1 MAGIPRRRWI
11 PVLAGG
17 AATLGVAIGG
27 GAWWLERQHYEQ
39 TDNAFVEADKVTV
52 APQVD
57 GYVTELAVADNEAVQ
72 PGQLLVRIDPAPIAA
87 RLAQAQANA
96 QALQAAVRQVD
107 DKARLEQA
115 MIGERAAS
123 VQSARAQA
131 TFARAEMAR
140 YGALAAKGW
149 VPPQRAQSARAADD
163 EAAAGVAQAQA
174 TLEAERRTSES
185 LGSARAQTLAQ
196 LDAARA
202 AVEQARIDLSRSEIR
217 SPVAGVVGARAVRLG
232 QYVQPGGVLMSIV
245 PLSEAYVVA
254 NFKETQVA
262 RLRVGQP
269 VEIRADAFG
278 DRAIRGRV
286 QSFAPATGQEFALI
300 PVENAVGNFTKIAQR
315 LPVKIAVDRAQY
327 YAGALRPGLSVNVK
341 VDVTRNT
348 GPSFAEAGAAAGDI
362 RLARRGD

>member
-1 MAGIPRRRWI
+1 MAALPRGHWI

-17 AATLGVAIGG
+17 AATLAVAVGG
-27 GAWWLERQHYEQ
+27 GFWWLERQHFEQ

-57 GYVTELAVADNEAVQ
+57 GYVADLPVSDNEAVQ
-72 PGQLLVRIDPAPIAA
+72 PGQLLVRIDPAPIRA
-87 RLAQAQANA
+87 RLAQAEANA
-96 QALQAAVRQVD
+96 EALQAAVRQVD

-131 TFARAEMAR
+131 TFARAEMDR

-149 VPPQRAQSARAADD
+149 VPPQRAQSAKAADD

-185 LGSARAQTLAQ
+185 LGSARAQTVAQ
-196 LDAARA
+196 LQAARA
-202 AVEQARIDLSRSEIR
+202 AVEQARIDLSRTEIR
-217 SPVAGVVGARAVRLG
+217 APVAGVIGARGVRLG
-232 QYVQPGGVLMSIV
+232 QYVRPGGALMTVV
-245 PLSEAYVVA
+245 PLADAYVVA

-278 DRAIRGRV
+278 DKTIRGRV

-315 LPVKIAVDRAQY
+315 LPVKIAVDRAQP
-327 YAGALRPGLSVNVK
+327 YAGALRPGLSVTVK
-341 VDVTRNT
+341 VDVRRKT
-348 GPSFAEAGAAAGDI
+348 GPSFAEAADAPV
-362 RLARRGD
+362 RYARR